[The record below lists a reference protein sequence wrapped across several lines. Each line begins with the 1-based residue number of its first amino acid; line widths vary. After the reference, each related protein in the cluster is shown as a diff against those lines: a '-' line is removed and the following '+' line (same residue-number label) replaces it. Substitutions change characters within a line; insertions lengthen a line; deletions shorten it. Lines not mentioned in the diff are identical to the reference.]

1 MNDIEF
7 YNEKIFEQIKHVD
20 EYNNEYWLAR
30 ELMIVL
36 EYKEWRKFS
45 NVINKTI
52 ISCEIN
58 KIDVDYHF
66 VSVDKTIN
74 MPKGAS
80 KIIED
85 YKLSRYA
92 CYLIVQNAD
101 SRKKAVA
108 LGQTYFAIQTRK
120 QEILEEEIKEQ
131 EIRSLRRKELMN
143 SNKLLNSTATR
154 AGVKNYGKFINYGY
168 QGLYNGE
175 TVDDIRKRKK
185 LTPKDNISDYMSS
198 VELGANIFRTTQIE
212 DKIKRE
218 NIKGE
223 ENASKAHYIVGKEVR
238 STIKRLGGVMPEK
251 LETPKKIENKLDK
264 NTNVK
269 KCK

>member
-1 MNDIEF
+1 MNDIEN

-30 ELMIVL
+30 ELMLVL

-58 KIDVDYHF
+58 KIDISNHF
-66 VSVDKTIN
+66 VLADKMVST
-74 MPKGAS
+74 GDS
-80 KIIED
+80 YRKILD

-101 SRKKAVA
+101 SRKKNVA

-120 QEILEEEIKEQ
+120 QEILEEELKEL
-131 EIRSLRRKELMN
+131 EIRNLRRKELTN
-143 SNKLLNSTATR
+143 SNKLLNSTATK

-185 LTPKDNISDYMSS
+185 LTEKDKISDYMSS
-198 VELGANIFRTTQIE
+198 VELGANIFRTTQTE

-223 ENASKAHYIVGKEVR
+223 QNASIAHYIVGKEVR
-238 STIKRLGGVMPEK
+238 NTIKRLGGVMPEN
-251 LETPKKIENKLDK
+251 LETPKKIENKMDK
-264 NTNVK
+264 NTM
-269 KCK
+269 CKIV